1 MEVSETEVQRPV
13 PAHWLSGT
21 AGVLITAACMLVS
34 GLLYVSGQH
43 VISLLLDI
51 AWLVLVI
58 LAVKFAPVETE
69 LEMFKRLLIALVL
82 GGVAFAGGAMLA
94 GGFPA

>member
-1 MEVSETEVQRPV
+1 MEISESESQRAAPT
-13 PAHWLSGT
+13 HWLSGT
-21 AGVLITAACMLVS
+21 AGVVITAACMLVS
-34 GLLYVSGQH
+34 GLLYARGQH

-69 LEMFKRLLIALVL
+69 LAMFKRLVIALVL
-82 GGVAFAGGAMLA
+82 GGVAFIAGVMLG